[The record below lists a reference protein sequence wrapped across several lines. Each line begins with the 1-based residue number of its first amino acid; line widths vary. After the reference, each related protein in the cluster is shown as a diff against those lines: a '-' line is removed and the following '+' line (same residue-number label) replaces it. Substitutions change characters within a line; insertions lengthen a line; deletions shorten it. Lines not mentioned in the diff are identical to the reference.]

1 MELEKKYANT
11 EVFKKGRV
19 LRRNLND
26 LVFIIKVN
34 DQINEI
40 DKKNILEKLIK
51 EELKTKKRK
60 K

>member
-51 EELKTKKRK
+51 EKRK

>member
-1 MELEKKYANT
+1 MKLEKKYANT